1 MNTINN
7 NISFGA
13 KLDYS
18 RFIGGNKARW
28 TKIDEIFEEKTKQH
42 PKDTFLVETNNKGGI
57 YFHPKYS
64 DNKLEK
70 ASSSYD
76 KGEVSFETTN
86 LLETFSAEKV
96 ADLLKRM
103 FTMRRKSDNMLKDF
117 FAFKKK
123 YNINN
128 LRGDAIDNFYILDVR
143 EIFAKDL
150 LKKDKVLKDLNGIEI
165 V

>member
-1 MNTINN
+1 
-7 NISFGA
+7 
-13 KLDYS
+13 
-18 RFIGGNKARW
+18 
-28 TKIDEIFEEKTKQH
+28 
-42 PKDTFLVETNNKGGI
+42 
-57 YFHPKYS
+57 
-64 DNKLEK
+64 
-70 ASSSYD
+70 
-76 KGEVSFETTN
+76 
-86 LLETFSAEKV
+86 
-96 ADLLKRM
+96 M

-150 LKKDKVLKDLNGIEI
+150 LKKDKALKNLNGIEI